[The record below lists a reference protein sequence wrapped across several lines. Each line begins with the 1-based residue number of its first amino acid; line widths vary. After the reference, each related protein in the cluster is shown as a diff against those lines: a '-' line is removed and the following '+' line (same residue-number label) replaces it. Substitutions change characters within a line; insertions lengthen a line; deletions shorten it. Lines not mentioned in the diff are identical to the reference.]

1 MDTAVVILA
10 DPEVEGVDKEYR
22 WNSEHYG
29 PEGEAWRTMY
39 QAFHEKNMRQY
50 DRLHIELEDGT
61 EEDVYFDITDFYG
74 KWQEVEKSPGL

>member
-1 MDTAVVILA
+1 
-10 DPEVEGVDKEYR
+10 
-22 WNSEHYG
+22 
-29 PEGEAWRTMY
+29 MY